1 MTSRVWIA
9 AGLGLASAAMS
20 FPAASK
26 VDTAQAAKL
35 KKELTPVGGE
45 RGANKDGSIPAWD
58 GGLSKAPAGFKP
70 GSRYT
75 NPFPG
80 DKPKFTISASNLD
93 QYRDKLSAGQLTMFK
108 NYGDTYKIPVYETR
122 RTFANPQ
129 FIYDATFKNATS
141 ASLGGDGE
149 ALNGAVTGIPFPIPA
164 NGHEVIWNHKVRYRD
179 LSVRR
184 WNNQFA
190 VTTSGAYNQVKIQED
205 VKFSYSADGIQPSD
219 LNNII
224 LYFLQITTEP
234 ARLAGTILLVHETMD
249 QVKEARKAW
258 QYNPGQRRLRRAPNV
273 GYDNPGS
280 ASDGLRTNDQ
290 TDSFNGALDRYSW
303 RLLGK
308 REMLIP
314 YNAYRVHSGALD
326 YSELLGDQHLN
337 QTHTRYELHRV
348 WVVEAEVKPGTS
360 HLYAR
365 RVFYVDEDS
374 WQIHA
379 VDIYDK
385 RGSLWRIQDAHSLMA
400 YDQPYMFQALEVIY
414 DLQAGRYL
422 VHAMSNQEP
431 ERAPA
436 QFDSGYFEPANAKRL
451 GRR

>member
-190 VTTSGAYNQVKIQED
+190 VTTSGAYN
-205 VKFSYSADGIQPSD
+205 
-219 LNNII
+219 
-224 LYFLQITTEP
+224 
-234 ARLAGTILLVHETMD
+234 
-249 QVKEARKAW
+249 
-258 QYNPGQRRLRRAPNV
+258 
-273 GYDNPGS
+273 
-280 ASDGLRTNDQ
+280 
-290 TDSFNGALDRYSW
+290 
-303 RLLGK
+303 
-308 REMLIP
+308 
-314 YNAYRVHSGALD
+314 
-326 YSELLGDQHLN
+326 
-337 QTHTRYELHRV
+337 
-348 WVVEAEVKPGTS
+348 
-360 HLYAR
+360 
-365 RVFYVDEDS
+365 
-374 WQIHA
+374 
-379 VDIYDK
+379 
-385 RGSLWRIQDAHSLMA
+385 
-400 YDQPYMFQALEVIY
+400 
-414 DLQAGRYL
+414 
-422 VHAMSNQEP
+422 
-431 ERAPA
+431 
-436 QFDSGYFEPANAKRL
+436 
-451 GRR
+451 